1 MLPLALAIAAIF
13 AAGGCT
19 PAVSPAPTFA
29 LSIRNAGDVPVR
41 LKVLVASQGLPARDL
56 LIPARSG
63 ILSTDSRA
71 MDVTDGKADQVVI
84 EVYTDTC
91 ARLTSVTVGQGRTRI
106 VINPDLSITTS
117 ADPGGKGGGAVEPG
131 LVPAC

>member
-1 MLPLALAIAAIF
+1 MLSLALAIAAIL

-19 PAVSPAPTFA
+19 SAVGPAPTFA
-29 LSIRNAGDVPVR
+29 LSARNAGDAPVR
-41 LKVLVASQGLPARDL
+41 LKVLVASKGLPTHDL

-63 ILSTDSRA
+63 ILSTASGA
-71 MDVTDGKADQVVI
+71 MDVTDGQAVPVVI

-91 ARLTSVTVGQGRTRI
+91 ARLASVTIGEGRTRI
-106 VINPDLSITTS
+106 VINPDLSLTTS
-117 ADPGGKGGGAVEPG
+117 ADAAETGSGAVEPA